1 MFLIGGREEWDA
13 IYSIIFDGK
22 LVRGSDSWLFDSVQ
36 FDDIAVSH
44 VAIKMMNLLLS
55 SSCSCILV
63 LLVLMKW
70 AMNMNGISTV

>member
-55 SSCSCILV
+55 SSCILM
-63 LLVLMKW
+63 LPVLMKW
-70 AMNMNGISTV
+70 GMNMNGISTV